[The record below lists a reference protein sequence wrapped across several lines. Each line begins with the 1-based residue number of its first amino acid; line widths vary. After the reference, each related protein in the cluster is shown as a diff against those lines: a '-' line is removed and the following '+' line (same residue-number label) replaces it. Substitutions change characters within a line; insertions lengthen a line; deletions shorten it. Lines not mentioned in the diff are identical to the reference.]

1 MKNSPDQRGV
11 RHLIRNFSAWFARNK
26 WAKTVFTILM
36 IVIPLFFLGRSL
48 AANWEALQNIELALD
63 WGKMAVA
70 LLILTAAFGLYP
82 LGMMVGLRGMG
93 SRLNYRDAYFA
104 YHSSQL
110 AKYLPGRVW
119 IIPGRAVVLQRYQVD
134 PVLGGASALLDSYM
148 LVVAGS
154 IVFIPYLFLAEQSGL
169 RNLGVFGLI
178 LTIPAVLLIFLPR
191 LLNQIFSLGMK
202 WLGRTAAAIKFSSVH
217 LLMMLGVF
225 LVFWMISGFGFY
237 YLAGSITP
245 LEFSQYPLFAG
256 VMGFSWVVG
265 FVSFLTPAGFGVRE
279 GTMSFLLASLIA
291 APLPAL
297 LSILARF
304 WWSLAEFGS
313 IGLAFLFFRKRS
325 GSAELRNDSIE

>member
-1 MKNSPDQRGV
+1 MDKSPDKRGF
-11 RHLIRNFSAWFARNK
+11 RHLVRIFSAWFTRHK
-26 WAKTVFTILM
+26 WVKTLLTILL
-36 IVIPLFFLGRSL
+36 IVVPLFFLGRSL
-48 AANWEALQNIELALD
+48 SANWEALRNIELALN

-70 LLILTAAFGLYP
+70 LMILTAAFGLYP
-82 LGMMVGLRGMG
+82 LGMMIGLRGMG

-134 PVLGGASALLDSYM
+134 AVLGGASALLDSYM

-154 IVFIPYLFLAEQSGL
+154 IVFIPYLFFAEQSGL
-169 RNLGVFGLI
+169 RNLGIFGLM

-191 LLNQIFSLGMK
+191 LLNQLFSLGMK
-202 WLGRTAAAIKFSSVH
+202 WLGRAAVEIQFSSVH
-217 LLMMLGVF
+217 LFLMLGVF
-225 LVFWMISGFGFY
+225 LAFWIISGFGLY
-237 YLAGSITP
+237 YLAGSLTP
-245 LEFSQYPLFAG
+245 LNISQFPLMVG

-279 GTMSFLLASLIA
+279 GTMSFLLASLIP

-297 LSILARF
+297 MSILARF
-304 WWSLAEFGS
+304 WWSLVEFGS
-313 IGLAFLFFRKRS
+313 IGLAFLFFRRRID
-325 GSAELRNDSIE
+325 SAKP